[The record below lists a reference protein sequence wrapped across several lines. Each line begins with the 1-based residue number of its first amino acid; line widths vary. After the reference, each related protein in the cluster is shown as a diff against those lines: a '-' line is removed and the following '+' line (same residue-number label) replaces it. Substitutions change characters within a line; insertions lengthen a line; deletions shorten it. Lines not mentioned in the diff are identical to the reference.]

1 MRYNSGR
8 RFKLSMPD
16 AFNPPHSKHIPRQ
29 VLYRFEIRPAPG
41 HILAAGEITVLDDDR
56 LQAVLCEELC
66 AGKAGEAGP
75 YYDGI
80 HFVHYFRYLP
90 VLSSVLPLRW
100 EAQRKD
106 HR

>member
-1 MRYNSGR
+1 MFFMRYNSGR

-56 LQAVLCEELC
+56 LQAVLCEEIC
-66 AGKAGEAGP
+66 AGKERPARPA
-75 YYDGI
+75 
-80 HFVHYFRYLP
+80 L
-90 VLSSVLPLRW
+90 L
-100 EAQRKD
+100 
-106 HR
+106 